1 MENIK
6 IIIDENEIIENKA
19 NIFKALGHPTRL
31 TIVEAV
37 SIKELCVC
45 DIQKLVQ
52 LDMSTVSKHLTIL
65 KNAKIL
71 NSNKNGKYIFYS
83 LKCQC
88 IKNFIKCLD
97 GIC

>member
-6 IIIDENEIIENKA
+6 KLLDSSEAIENKA

-37 SIKELCVC
+37 SIQELCVC

-65 KNAKIL
+65 KNAKVL
-71 NSNKNGKYIFYS
+71 HATKNGKFIFYS
-83 LKCQC
+83 LKCEC
-88 IKNFIKCLD
+88 VKNFIKCLD
-97 GIC
+97 GIS